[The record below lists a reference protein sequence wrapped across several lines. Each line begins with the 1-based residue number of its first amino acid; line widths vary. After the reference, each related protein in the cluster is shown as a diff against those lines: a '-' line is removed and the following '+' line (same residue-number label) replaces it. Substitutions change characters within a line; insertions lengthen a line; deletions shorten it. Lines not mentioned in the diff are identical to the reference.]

1 MTSDLPGLTGLLV
14 QAGHWWL
21 QSHVPA
27 ELSLGSTNV
36 WACQNGARTGVLW
49 QPGVGRLHHG
59 PAMPSPSAEMQEIGL
74 LLPVYTRDEELH
86 AGSCR
91 IRLPD
96 GDLLSSSFF
105 NEHSL

>member
-1 MTSDLPGLTGLLV
+1 MAAVLL
-14 QAGHWWL
+14 QQNSAWAA
-21 QSHVPA
+21 QM
-27 ELSLGSTNV
+27 V

-49 QPGVGRLHHG
+49 QRGGGRLHCG
-59 PAMPSPSAEMQEIGL
+59 PAMPSPSVEMQEIGL
-74 LLPVYTRDEELH
+74 LPPMYTRDEELH

-96 GDLLSSSFF
+96 GDLLSSWLF